1 MVQRSR
7 PILVRTIEK
16 RTDFAHPSAKSR
28 AIMEGKKGAEMPPER
43 GQATVPLFLRRAAAL
58 AAIEAEQNLIA
69 RPIEFGRIFYFA
81 MRTPGSSWATDQ
93 NGKLPQ
99 YLKGILHAATR
110 SQFLKWLAASLG
122 LLCADCGEHCY
133 PNCITHPKKCSRR
146 NRRKRYEQP
155 ASALA
160 DPQNPSRFTLA
171 LSDRLFVLDMYR
183 PIFEKVRRKRKPRTK
198 PSVTQGV
205 WF

>member
-1 MVQRSR
+1 MQA
-7 PILVRTIEK
+7 
-16 RTDFAHPSAKSR
+16 DFAHPPAESR
-28 AIMEGKKGAEMPPER
+28 AIMEGKEGAEMPPDV
-43 GQATVPLFLRRAAAL
+43 GQETVPLFLRRAAAL

-81 MRTPGSSWATDQ
+81 IRTPGIAWATDQ
-93 NGKLPQ
+93 NGKLRKD
-99 YLKGILHAATR
+99 LKGDR
-110 SQFLKWLAASLG
+110 SSLSKAEFLNWLAASLG
-122 LLCADCGEHCY
+122 LRCIDCGVHCY
-133 PNCITHPKKCSRR
+133 PNCITQPKKCSRR

-155 ASALA
+155 ASAHA
-160 DPQNPSRFTLA
+160 DPQDQSRFTLA